1 MKNNKGFTFVEIIS
15 VIVLLGLIIGIAV
28 PSVMNASTNVKKK
41 TLQTKVDNIEQAA
54 VLYGQNHR
62 ESFTVT
68 CNSTGQPCAGVT
80 GECKC
85 YGKQYKDT
93 SSPPNTKTVTTIT
106 VSKLINPSIAL
117 VDGNY
122 KEIDVDTTEDGY
134 IKYDEGINNIMN
146 SVDDSQSLLECEIQ
160 IYKKYGKIYAVYLA
174 KDTDDETCW
183 YK

>member
-1 MKNNKGFTFVEIIS
+1 MKNNKGFTLVEIIS
-15 VIVLLGLIIGIAV
+15 VIVLLGIVVGITV
-28 PSVMNASTNVKKK
+28 PSVMTASTNVKKK
-41 TLQTKVDNIEQAA
+41 TLQTKDDNIEEAA

-62 ESFTVT
+62 ENFTVT

-117 VDGNY
+117 VDSNY
-122 KEIDVDTTEDGY
+122 TEIDVDTTEKSY
-134 IKYDEGINNIMN
+134 IKYDDGINDIKN
-146 SVDDSQSLLECEIQ
+146 SVDDSQTILDCKIQ
-160 IYKKYGKIYAVYLA
+160 IYKKYGKIYAVYD
-174 KDTDDETCW
+174 KDTNKTKCW
-183 YK
+183 YN

>member
-1 MKNNKGFTFVEIIS
+1 MKNNRGFTLVEIIS
-15 VIVLLGLIIGIAV
+15 VIVLLGIVVGITV
-28 PSVMNASTNVKKK
+28 PSVMTASTNVKKK
-41 TLQTKVDNIEQAA
+41 TLQTKVDNIEEAA

-62 ESFTVT
+62 ENFTVT
-68 CNSTGQPCAGVT
+68 CNSTGQPCEKVVT

-122 KEIDVDTTEDGY
+122 KEIDVDTTEKGY
-134 IKYDEGINNIMN
+134 IKYDDGINDIKN
-146 SVDDSQSLLECEIQ
+146 SVDDSQSLLDCKIQ
-160 IYKKYGKIYAVYLA
+160 IYKKYGKIYAVYD
-174 KDTDDETCW
+174 KDTNKTKCW
-183 YK
+183 YN